1 MARVK
6 SALLFV
12 LQSITVGL
20 AVAFLVVLVR
30 PDLLPVISA
39 GNVAPASYADAVAM
53 SAPAVANVYTKRL
66 VEAPSLP
73 EERTRFRVE
82 TSFGSAVVIDPE
94 GFLVTNYHV
103 VNQAA
108 EIRVQLADG
117 RVAVPEL
124 VGVDAESDLA
134 LLKVDAGPLPAIRLG
149 RSSLLRI
156 GDVVLAIGNPYGF
169 SKSVTLGVVSGIGRY
184 LPPPNLTTFGDYIQ
198 TDAAINS
205 GNSGGALVNT
215 AGELVGINAAILAQD
230 ATTEG
235 ISFAIPVDLVR
246 GVTDQIRQHGRVI
259 RGWMGLEPDDLT
271 RAEREANGLEND
283 VGILVSDIYEGGPAD
298 VADLRVGDII
308 IEIDGERIYSRRQAL
323 LLVTAAKPG
332 DRIELVGLRDAV
344 EFRKTIIAAER
355 PGAPD

>member
-12 LQSITVGL
+12 LQSIVVGL

-30 PDLLPVISA
+30 PDLLPVIGA
-39 GNVAPASYADAVAM
+39 GNGAAASYADAVAM

-117 RVAVPEL
+117 RVAMPDL
-124 VGVDAESDLA
+124 VGVDAETDLA

-169 SKSVTLGVVSGIGRY
+169 SKSVTLGIVSGTGRY
-184 LPPPNLTTFGDYIQ
+184 LPGNLTTFGDYIQ

-230 ATTEG
+230 STTEG
-235 ISFAIPVDLVR
+235 ISFAIPVDLMR
-246 GVTDQIRQHGRVI
+246 GVTDEIKQHGRVI

-271 RAEREANGLEND
+271 PAERDAYGLESD
-283 VGILVSDIYEGGPAD
+283 VGILLSDIYEGGPAD
-298 VADLRVGDII
+298 AADLRVGDII
-308 IEIDGERIYSRRQAL
+308 VEIDGERIYSQRQAL
-323 LLVTAAKPG
+323 LLVTAAQPG
-332 DRIELVGLRDAV
+332 DRLELVGLRDGI
-344 EFRKTIIAAER
+344 EFRKTVIAAER